1 MCKNVHVKRK
11 RKTLCTL
18 KNQKQKM
25 KNKKKTEG
33 EICFEQNQNCLTL
46 KKPFSKLCFLGSLF

>member
-1 MCKNVHVKRK
+1 
-11 RKTLCTL
+11 
-18 KNQKQKM
+18 M